1 LVSADVETRPVGPD
15 DLADLARLFE
25 SQRNTRRCWCMAFCE
40 SRTQFALGWLNGG
53 NRYRFEDMA
62 AASAAP
68 MGILASVAGEPVGW
82 CACGPKSRYAVGGRS
97 TILRNRVRTEDESVW
112 LLPCLFVR
120 VGHRAQGVTY
130 ALVRAAVELAR
141 REGALAIEGWPL
153 AGSDRRSPDAFL
165 GREKVF
171 EDLGF
176 SCVERPSPQRAIM
189 RLELRGH

>member
-1 LVSADVETRPVGPD
+1 
-15 DLADLARLFE
+15 
-25 SQRNTRRCWCMAFCE
+25 MAFCE
-40 SRTQFALGWLNGG
+40 SRTQFALGWLSGG
-53 NRYRFEDMA
+53 NRHRFEDMA

-68 MGILASVAGEPVGW
+68 MGILASVADEPVGW

-97 TILRNRVRTEDESVW
+97 TILRNGVRTEDQGVW

-165 GREKVF
+165 GREKLF